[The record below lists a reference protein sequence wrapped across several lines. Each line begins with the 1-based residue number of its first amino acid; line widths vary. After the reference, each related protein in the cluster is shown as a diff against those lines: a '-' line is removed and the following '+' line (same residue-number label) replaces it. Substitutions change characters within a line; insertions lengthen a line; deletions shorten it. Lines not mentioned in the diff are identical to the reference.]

1 MKFKK
6 LSSLILATTIAST
19 AVLTGCTSSKDDK
32 SDAST
37 SSNGDTT
44 NLVWYMIGTPQKDQ
58 DKVMEK
64 VNEYTKDKI
73 GVTVDLRMVDWGD
86 YGQKMQVI
94 TSSGEPYDICF
105 ASDYALNAQKGAY
118 LEITDDLLNNA
129 KELKETIDPLF
140 LEGASIN
147 GKLYGIPAN
156 KEVGQQLGWAYNAKM
171 AKELGIDMT
180 NVKTLEDLEPILEK
194 VKKEKPEL
202 KMPMAAGSGFFPYMP
217 YDYLLGENL
226 PFGISLE
233 GDTTKVVNIYEQED
247 VKKTLQTLRRY
258 YQKGLVHAQAA
269 TDTEPFGISLEGDT
283 TKVVNI
289 YEQEDVKKTLQTL
302 RRYYQKGLVH
312 AQAATDTDPHDM
324 KVENWFVRK
333 EQYAPGA
340 VESWSQN
347 AGYEIGY
354 SAMHDP
360 LTINNSVTGSV
371 MAISASS
378 KNPEKAMEFLNLL
391 NTDEYLRNLID
402 KGIEGEH
409 YTSNDNGTISKTDK
423 SDLYTMPSWALGN
436 VFNVKPWD
444 TDPEDKIE
452 QYKNFNEA
460 AVASPTLGFYPDT
473 TNVSTQI
480 ATLANVVQ
488 EFKAPLFTG
497 SVDTDKYLNEL
508 NKKLKA
514 SGLDDVIAEIQKQY
528 DEWMKAQNK

>member
-118 LEITDDLLNNA
+118 LEITDDLLNNNA

-247 VKKTLQTLRRY
+247 VKKTLQ
-258 YQKGLVHAQAA
+258 
-269 TDTEPFGISLEGDT
+269 I
-283 TKVVNI
+283 
-289 YEQEDVKKTLQTL
+289 L

-360 LTINNSVTGSV
+360 ITINNSVTGSV

>member
-58 DKVMEK
+58 DKVMTK

-118 LEITDDLLNNA
+118 LEITDDLLNNNA

-269 TDTEPFGISLEGDT
+269 TDT
-283 TKVVNI
+283 
-289 YEQEDVKKTLQTL
+289 
-302 RRYYQKGLVH
+302 
-312 AQAATDTDPHDM
+312 DPHDM

-378 KNPEKAMEFLNLL
+378 KNPEKAMELLNLL

-423 SDLYTMPSWALGN
+423 SDLYSMPSWALGN

-452 QYKNFNEA
+452 QYKKFNEA

>member
-6 LSSLILATTIAST
+6 LTSLLLATTIAST
-19 AVLTGCTSSKDDK
+19 AVLTGCSSSSDEKTNAPTSEK
-32 SDAST
+32 
-37 SSNGDTT
+37 GDTT

-64 VNEYTKDKI
+64 VNEYTAEKI
-73 GVTVDLRMVDWGD
+73 GVTLDLRMIDWGD
-86 YGQKMQVI
+86 YDQKMQVI
-94 TSSGEPYDICF
+94 RSSGEPYDISF
-105 ASDYALNAQKGAY
+105 AKEYALNASKGAY
-118 LEITDDLLNNA
+118 LEITDDLLNNNA
-129 KELKETIDPLF
+129 KELKETINPLF

-180 NVKTLEDLEPILEK
+180 NVKTLEDLEPVLEK

-202 KMPMAAGSGFFPYMP
+202 KMPMASGSAFFPYMP
-217 YDYLLGENL
+217 YDYLLGEGL
-226 PFGISLE
+226 PFGIALE

-247 VKKTLQTLRRY
+247 VKNTLKTLRRY
-258 YQKGLVHAQAA
+258 YQKGL
-269 TDTEPFGISLEGDT
+269 I
-283 TKVVNI
+283 
-289 YEQEDVKKTLQTL
+289 
-302 RRYYQKGLVH
+302 H

-340 VESWSQN
+340 IETWSQG

-354 SAMHDP
+354 TPMHEP

-371 MAISASS
+371 MSISASS

-409 YTSNDNGTISKTDK
+409 YTSNDDGTISKTDK
-423 SDLYTMPSWALGN
+423 SNLYTMPSWALGN
-436 VFNVKPWD
+436 VFNLKPWD
-444 TDPEDKIE
+444 TDPKDKID
-452 QYKNFNEA
+452 QFKKFNESA
-460 AVASPTLGFYPDT
+460 KASPTLGFYPDT
-473 TNVSTQI
+473 SNISTQI

-514 SGLDDVIAEIQKQY
+514 SGLDDVISEIQKQY
-528 DEWMKAQNK
+528 DEWMKTKNN

>member
-6 LSSLILATTIAST
+6 LSSLFLATTIAST

-32 SDAST
+32 ADANASAK
-37 SSNGDTT
+37 GDTT
-44 NLVWYMIGTPQKDQ
+44 NLIWYMIGTPQKDQ
-58 DKVMEK
+58 DKVMKK
-64 VNEYTKDKI
+64 VNEYTAEKI

-118 LEITDDLLNNA
+118 LEITDDLLNSNA

-217 YDYLLGENL
+217 YDYVLGETL
-226 PFGISLE
+226 PFGIALE
-233 GDTTKVVNIYEQED
+233 GDTTKIVNIYEQKD
-247 VKKTLQTLRRY
+247 VKDTLSTLRRY
-258 YQKGLVHAQAA
+258 YQKGLIHPQAA
-269 TDTEPFGISLEGDT
+269 TD
-283 TKVVNI
+283 N
-289 YEQEDVKKTLQTL
+289 
-302 RRYYQKGLVH
+302 
-312 AQAATDTDPHDM
+312 DPHDM

-340 VESWSQN
+340 VETWSQN

-354 SAMHDP
+354 NAMHDP

-371 MAISASS
+371 MAISAAS
-378 KNPEKAMEFLNLL
+378 KNPDKAMEFLNLL
-391 NTDEYLRNLID
+391 NTDEYLRNLVD

-409 YTSNDNGTISKTDK
+409 YTTNENGTITKTDK
-423 SDLYTMPSWALGN
+423 SDLYSMPSWALGN

-452 QYKNFNEA
+452 QYEKFNEA

-473 TNVSTQI
+473 TEISTQL
-480 ATLANVVQ
+480 ATIANVVQ

-497 SVDTDKYLNEL
+497 SVDIDKYLGEL

-514 SGLDDVIAEIQKQY
+514 SGIDDVIANIQKQY

>member
-32 SDAST
+32 SDEST

-118 LEITDDLLNNA
+118 LEITDDLLNNNA
-129 KELKETIDPLF
+129 KELKEIIDPLF

-269 TDTEPFGISLEGDT
+269 TDT
-283 TKVVNI
+283 
-289 YEQEDVKKTLQTL
+289 
-302 RRYYQKGLVH
+302 
-312 AQAATDTDPHDM
+312 DPHDM

-391 NTDEYLRNLID
+391 NTDDYLRNLID

-452 QYKNFNEA
+452 QYKKFNEA

-508 NKKLKA
+508 NKKLKD

>member
-6 LSSLILATTIAST
+6 LSSLFLATTIAST

-32 SDAST
+32 ADANASAK
-37 SSNGDTT
+37 GDTT
-44 NLVWYMIGTPQKDQ
+44 NLIWYMIGTPQKDQ
-58 DKVMEK
+58 DKVMKK
-64 VNEYTKDKI
+64 VNEYTAEKI

-118 LEITDDLLNNA
+118 LEITDDLLNSNA

-217 YDYLLGENL
+217 YDYVLGETL
-226 PFGISLE
+226 PFGIALE
-233 GDTTKVVNIYEQED
+233 GDTTKIVNIYEQKD
-247 VKKTLQTLRRY
+247 VKDTLSTLRRY
-258 YQKGLVHAQAA
+258 YQKGLIHPQAA
-269 TDTEPFGISLEGDT
+269 TD
-283 TKVVNI
+283 N
-289 YEQEDVKKTLQTL
+289 
-302 RRYYQKGLVH
+302 
-312 AQAATDTDPHDM
+312 DPHDM

-340 VESWSQN
+340 VETWSQN

-354 SAMHDP
+354 NAMHDP

-371 MAISASS
+371 MAISAAS
-378 KNPEKAMEFLNLL
+378 KNPDKAMEFLNLL
-391 NTDEYLRNLID
+391 NTDEYLRNLVD

-409 YTSNDNGTISKTDK
+409 YTSNENGTITKTDK
-423 SDLYTMPSWALGN
+423 SDLYSMPSWALGN

-452 QYKNFNEA
+452 QYEKFNEA

-473 TNVSTQI
+473 TEISTQL
-480 ATLANVVQ
+480 ATIANVVQ

-497 SVDTDKYLNEL
+497 SVDIDKYLGEL

-514 SGLDDVIAEIQKQY
+514 SGIDDVIANIQKQY

>member
-6 LSSLILATTIAST
+6 LSSLFLATTIAST

-32 SDAST
+32 ADANASAK
-37 SSNGDTT
+37 GDTT
-44 NLVWYMIGTPQKDQ
+44 NLIWYMIGTPQKDQ
-58 DKVMEK
+58 DKVMKK
-64 VNEYTKDKI
+64 VNEYTAEKI

-118 LEITDDLLNNA
+118 LEITDDLLNNNA
-129 KELKETIDPLF
+129 KELKETINPLF

-217 YDYLLGENL
+217 YDYVLGETL
-226 PFGISLE
+226 PFGIALE
-233 GDTTKVVNIYEQED
+233 GDTTKIVNIYEQKD
-247 VKKTLQTLRRY
+247 VKDTLSTLRRY
-258 YQKGLVHAQAA
+258 YQKGLIHPQAA
-269 TDTEPFGISLEGDT
+269 TD
-283 TKVVNI
+283 N
-289 YEQEDVKKTLQTL
+289 
-302 RRYYQKGLVH
+302 
-312 AQAATDTDPHDM
+312 DPHDM

-340 VESWSQN
+340 VETWSQN

-354 SAMHDP
+354 NAMHDP

-371 MAISASS
+371 MAISAAS
-378 KNPEKAMEFLNLL
+378 KNPDKAMEFLNLL
-391 NTDEYLRNLID
+391 NTDEYLRNLVD

-409 YTSNDNGTISKTDK
+409 YTSNENGTITKTDK
-423 SDLYTMPSWALGN
+423 SDLYSMPSWALGN

-452 QYKNFNEA
+452 QYEKFNEA

-473 TNVSTQI
+473 TEISTQL
-480 ATLANVVQ
+480 ATIANVVQ

-497 SVDTDKYLNEL
+497 SVDIDKYLGEL

-514 SGLDDVIAEIQKQY
+514 SGIDDVIANIQKQY

>member
-118 LEITDDLLNNA
+118 LEITDDLLNNNA

-226 PFGISLE
+226 
-233 GDTTKVVNIYEQED
+233 
-247 VKKTLQTLRRY
+247 
-258 YQKGLVHAQAA
+258 
-269 TDTEPFGISLEGDT
+269 PFGISLEGDT